1 MNKRGTSII
10 EVVIYLAV
18 LIVMVVAIVVG
29 IIQMSQVFNKTR
41 NERKVATVGE
51 NVLDR
56 MLREVKLGGS
66 IIGIACS
73 GQPCVDINGLP
84 AFDSPLSSL
93 TERRITISGNK
104 LVLTSGGT
112 TEDLTPPD
120 VTITNFSVAQFA
132 SLYLD
137 KTSVSQGIRIK
148 FTVSAGSGKYAASHD
163 YVGAAVMRH
172 SYP

>member
-51 NVLDR
+51 NTLDR
-56 MLREVKLGGS
+56 ILREVKLGES
-66 IIGIACS
+66 VYAVLCS

-84 AFDSPLSSL
+84 SFDAPPSSL
-93 TERRITISGNK
+93 TERKIMMSGSK

-120 VTITNFSVAQFA
+120 VTITNFSVIQFA
-132 SLYLD
+132 PSYLD
-137 KTSVSQGIRIK
+137 KTSVSQGIRIQ
-148 FTVSAGSGKYAASHD
+148 FTVSTGSGKYAASHD
-163 YVGAAVMRH
+163 YTGAAVMRH